1 MTVNAELAYQ
11 EDATASRLRDE
22 AGCWQRVMGIRQW
35 EPGGA
40 PFESAPKGIWLR
52 GFSLVR
58 RLAALIAIV
67 RVTWK
72 DSGILRKGLDKR
84 GGGRLR

>member
-1 MTVNAELAYQ
+1 MVNAELAYR

-22 AGCWQRVMGIRQW
+22 AGCWQWAMGIRRW
-35 EPGGA
+35 KPGGT
-40 PFESAPKGIWLR
+40 PFESAPKGIWPR
-52 GFSLVR
+52 DFSLVR
-58 RLAALIAIV
+58 HLAALIAIV

-72 DSGILRKGLDKR
+72 DSGISRKGLDKR